1 MAFEAGQGDAQGG
14 NDRPVRV
21 ILFAV
26 ASVIFLAS
34 LGQTSV
40 STAMPVIA
48 ADLDGVEH
56 VTWLITAYLMAST
69 IAAPIA
75 GKLGDIH
82 GRKRVLQAGILIFVA
97 GSLIGGLAQSMA
109 AVSAGRAVQGLGAG
123 ALIVVSMAVVGDVL
137 PARERGK
144 AQGMVAGMFGIS
156 TVIGPLI
163 GGFLV
168 DNLNWHWI
176 FFVNLPVGL
185 AALAVLSVSLP
196 SVRQGERRVVDY
208 GGAAALALLL
218 AAVVLIVN
226 LGGVTLPWL
235 SGGMAALAAVAA
247 LGLAAFVR
255 AERRAADPVLPLCLF
270 GNRNFVVVNAAG
282 LLVGIA
288 MFGTITF
295 TPIYLQVVQGVSP
308 TASGLLM
315 VAMMAGLISAS
326 LGSGQVMSRTGR
338 YRMLPILS
346 TLVLTGG
353 MLLLSTL
360 STDTPLWQVV
370 LYLLIVGL
378 GIGPVLSI
386 GVAAVQNSIPV
397 SLLGVGTASVNM
409 FRMIGGAVGTAALGA
424 VFAAGLIVALG
435 PQAGAVPLGSAA
447 ALGTDAPEGVAAGY
461 AQAIVPVYAAGAVA
475 AFAAF
480 LVLTRM
486 REVPLGARPEAP
498 APAPAE

>member
-1 MAFEAGQGDAQGG
+1 MAGEAGQSGGQEDA
-14 NDRPVRV
+14 DRPIRV
-21 ILFAV
+21 ILLAV

-56 VTWLITAYLMAST
+56 ITWLITAYLMAST

-75 GKLGDIH
+75 GKLGDIY
-82 GRKRVLQAGILIFVA
+82 GRKRVLEVGILIFVA
-97 GSLIGGLAQSMA
+97 GSLLGGLAQSMA

-168 DNLNWHWI
+168 DKLNWHWI
-176 FFVNLPVGL
+176 FFVNLPVGI
-185 AALAVLSVSLP
+185 AALAVLSASLP
-196 SVRQGERRVVDY
+196 GGARGQRRAVDY
-208 GGAAALALLL
+208 GGAAALAILL

-226 LGGVTLPWL
+226 LGGITLPWL
-235 SGGMAALAAVAA
+235 SAGMAALAAIAVI
-247 LGLAAFVR
+247 GLAGFVR
-255 AERRAADPVLPLCLF
+255 AERRAADPVLPLSLF
-270 GNRNFVVVNAAG
+270 GNRNFVVVNSAG

-326 LGSGQVMSRTGR
+326 IGSGQVMSRTGR
-338 YRMLPILS
+338 YRLLPILS

-360 STDTPLWQVV
+360 STETPLWQVV

-424 VFAAGLIVALG
+424 LFAAGLIAALG
-435 PQAGAVPLGSAA
+435 PQAGAVPLGGAA
-447 ALGTDAPEGVAAGY
+447 ALGDASGAGLAAGY
-461 AQAIVPVYAAGAVA
+461 AQAIGPVYVAGAVT

-480 LVLTRM
+480 LILTRM

-498 APAPAE
+498 SPAPAE

>member
-1 MAFEAGQGDAQGG
+1 
-14 NDRPVRV
+14 
-21 ILFAV
+21 
-26 ASVIFLAS
+26 
-34 LGQTSV
+34 
-40 STAMPVIA
+40 MPVIA

-69 IAAPIA
+69 VAAPIA
-75 GKLGDIH
+75 GKLGDLY
-82 GRKRVLQAGILIFVA
+82 GRKRILEAGILLFLT
-97 GSLIGGLAQSMA
+97 GSVIGGLAQSMTAVA
-109 AVSAGRAVQGLGAG
+109 AARAVQGLGAG
-123 ALIVVSMAVVGDVL
+123 TLIVVSMAVVGDVL
-137 PARERGK
+137 PARDRGK
-144 AQGMVAGMFGIS
+144 AQGLVAGIFGIS

-168 DNLNWHWI
+168 DKLNWHWI
-176 FFVNLPVGL
+176 FFANLPVGIAAFAVL
-185 AALAVLSVSLP
+185 TAALPRSAP
-196 SVRQGERRVVDY
+196 GARKVVDY
-208 GGAAALALLL
+208 AGAAALATVL

-226 LGGVTLPWL
+226 LGGVTLPWR
-235 SGGMAALAAVAA
+235 SGGMAALVALAA
-247 LGLAAFVR
+247 LGVVAFVR
-255 AERRAADPVLPLCLF
+255 AERRARDPVLPLSLF
-270 GNRNFVVVNAAG
+270 GNRNFVVVNGAG

-308 TASGLLM
+308 TGSGLFL

-338 YRMLPILS
+338 YRLLPILS
-346 TLVLTGG
+346 TLALTGG

-360 STDTPLWQVV
+360 SADTPLWRVAV
-370 LYLLIVGL
+370 YLLVVGL

-386 GVAAVQNSIPV
+386 GIAAVQNSIPV

-409 FRMIGGAVGTAALGA
+409 FRMIGGAVGTAGLGA
-424 VFAAGLIVALG
+424 LFAAGLVAALG
-435 PQAGAVPLGSAA
+435 PEAGRLSLGAGAVAEMAPAA
-447 ALGTDAPEGVAAGY
+447 RDTLADGY
-461 AQAIVPVYAAGAVA
+461 AQAIAPVYAAGAVT

-480 LVLTRM
+480 LVFTQM